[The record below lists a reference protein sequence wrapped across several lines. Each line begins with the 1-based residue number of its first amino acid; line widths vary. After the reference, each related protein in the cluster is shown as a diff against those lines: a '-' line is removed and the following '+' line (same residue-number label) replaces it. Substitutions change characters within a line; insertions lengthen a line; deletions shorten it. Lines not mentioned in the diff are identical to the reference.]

1 MYSNGV
7 SVSIQSRGSQSFETG
22 IPAYDRQV
30 EAFRVWLAD
39 RPFALETIS
48 EYWDFVTGRYSA
60 ASLNVIK
67 YGLKRAA
74 TQTLPEAGDKDTLVS
89 IELFFKHLKP
99 GTPGKTSRYG
109 QTVDRATLDRL
120 ISKATRRTALKIDF
134 LSSTGVR
141 ISEMLNARIRDCTW
155 RDGYVFIKVMGKG
168 KKEREVFITEE
179 LAADITRCFGSR
191 DYLFATKSGKRMDP
205 ANVWKEIKK
214 VGAKAGIPYL
224 HPHIFRHSFATNTL
238 LDKGKSLKAVS
249 EYLGHSSTA
258 ITADLY
264 VHDRLQPEDLF
275 GQ

>member
-1 MYSNGV
+1 MYSAGV
-7 SVSIQSRGSQSFETG
+7 QEAIQNLGNTSLVTG
-22 IPAYDRQV
+22 INAYDRQI
-30 EAFRVWLAD
+30 EAFLAWSGD
-39 RPFALETIS
+39 RPFTLETVS
-48 EYWDFVTGRYSA
+48 DYWQAVSGRYSS

-74 TQTLPEAGDKDTLVS
+74 TQALVIPGDSKSAVS
-89 IELFFKHLKP
+89 IELFFKQLRP
-99 GTPGKTSRYG
+99 GTPGKKSRYG
-109 QTVDRATLDRL
+109 QTVDTDILARLRA
-120 ISKATRRTALKIDF
+120 KATRRTALKIDF

-179 LAADITRCFGSR
+179 LAGDITRCFASR

-238 LDKGKSLKAVS
+238 LNKGKSLKAVS